1 MAEATKPVPSPRATT
16 AATPTTAPSP
26 SGSSTNLAAASSQN
40 LAPSLS
46 RAGPARPSSRPS
58 QAHIETPYNKDTKK
72 DAVDSDSDE
81 DFTNDPKAVF
91 ERNKANKS
99 AQKEKNDALANSP
112 APAPSHARFAE
123 ELPEQEG
130 PVKTYYKLQ
139 PGENFIQG
147 LKKMDPGLVSKAK
160 SDMTVFAVHTV
171 LEGEIGKALHH
182 GRTKFYGP
190 GNYGA
195 LGPGKEWLGTE
206 KLRKDG
212 DDIVVH
218 QDVTLLSLAENQL
231 AVMQVG
237 KTQYPV
243 GSGQYII
250 RHPTVLEGK
259 PIDIQ
264 KLGEK
269 HLTTVI
275 TEGTKQSRDPDTGKT
290 ITIYEQGKRE
300 LNAGWTAKA
309 GAITLIRPE
318 PGFQYVVQHAS
329 GYRVGSEYTYGRGEE
344 TFLGFMNYLQQSRT
358 TKRFSFF
365 SLDRQ
370 RAEMTVQLTWIMKDG
385 VKWLTKGRAYEDPFD
400 MLEEKAE
407 AFFRDAIGAMDYKSA
422 LREKTDGFNT
432 IELEI
437 FTKLS
442 NAASSLGAKLISIE
456 VRELSFPTLEA
467 QEVTLAAKE
476 AETRAKKLEAQREIE
491 LRKLEDEKIAALEA
505 AKADRAR
512 ISAQAD
518 AQKKKIEDATA
529 LSQVEAESLQNMA
542 RQKGRAEEEKAHLKS
557 EQEVALLKGETA
569 KLIAQNDAEV
579 LAVKERAKNT
589 MALEKAQTDA
599 KAAAAMAEVLINN
612 PTLLELKKMEIWAD
626 VEKERYRTIAA
637 FAKNPNALLPE
648 ALSRDLLR
656 MRHGA
661 HPQEFLAVGGTSSLP
676 PFQYKDASDPQ

>member
-1 MAEATKPVPSPRATT
+1 MSDASLKSIPSPRKSDA
-16 AATPTTAPSP
+16 SP
-26 SGSSTNLAAASSQN
+26 RKEKDSVSSSSSRSTLPRQN
-40 LAPSLS
+40 S
-46 RAGPARPSSRPS
+46 RA
-58 QAHIETPYNKDTKK
+58 HTK
-72 DAVDSDSDE
+72 ADSDSDE

-91 ERNKANKS
+91 DRNKAKKGDN
-99 AQKEKNDALANSP
+99 KEKIDDLANRP
-112 APAPSHARFAE
+112 APTPSATRFSE
-123 ELPEQEG
+123 DLPEEVG
-130 PVKTYYKLQ
+130 TTKTYYKLQ
-139 PGENFIQG
+139 PGETFIQG
-147 LKKMDPGLVSKAK
+147 LKKLDSSLVSKAK
-160 SDMTVFAVHTV
+160 SDLTVFAAHTV

-195 LGPGKEWLGTE
+195 LGPGKDWLGTE

-218 QDVTLLSLAENQL
+218 QDVTLISLAENQL
-231 AVMQVG
+231 AVIQVG
-237 KTQYPV
+237 KTQYPI

-250 RHPTVLEGK
+250 RHPTHMEGK
-259 PIDIQ
+259 AIDIQ
-264 KLGEK
+264 KLGSK
-269 HLTTVI
+269 HMTTVI
-275 TEGTKQSRDPDTGKT
+275 TEGTKQTRDPATGKVV
-290 ITIYEQGKRE
+290 TIYEQGKRE

-318 PGFQYVVQHAS
+318 PGFHYVVQQS
-329 GYRVGSEYTYGRGEE
+329 NGYRLGPEYTYARGEE
-344 TFLGFMNYLQQSRT
+344 SFLGFMNFLQQSRT

-385 VKWLTKGRAYEDPFD
+385 IKWLTKGRAYEDPFD

-407 AFFRDAIGAMDYKSA
+407 AFFRDAIGAMDHQKALKEKS
-422 LREKTDGFNT
+422 DGFNT

-442 NAASSLGAKLISIE
+442 NSASSLGAKLLSIE

-476 AETRAKKLEAQREIE
+476 AETRTKKLEAQREIE

-512 ISAQAD
+512 LAAKAEAEQ
-518 AQKKKIEDATA
+518 KKIEEATA
-529 LSQVEAESLQNMA
+529 LSMVEAESVQALA
-542 RQKGRAEEEKAHLKS
+542 RQKGKAEEEKARLKS
-557 EQEVALLKGETA
+557 DQEVTKLKGETA

-579 LAVKERAKNT
+579 MAVKERARNT
-589 MALEKAQTDA
+589 LALERAQTEA
-599 KAAAAMAEVLINN
+599 KASEAMAKVLVSN
-612 PTLLELKKMEIWAD
+612 PTLLELKKMEIWAE

-637 FAKNPNALLPE
+637 FAANPDALLPE

-661 HPQEFLAVGGTSSLP
+661 NPQEFLAIGGTSSLP
-676 PFQYKDASDPQ
+676 PFQHRTIADEAHLGKK